1 MPEIERCWLC
11 HKICERP
18 WNPPDIA
25 PDDMC
30 QCNEPEQGPPLA
42 ERIDEIAE
50 SIEQLKEIAREP
62 RHAGN

>member
-18 WNPPDIA
+18 WNPPDIS
-25 PDDMC
+25 PEDLC
-30 QCNEPEQGPPLA
+30 TCSEPEEA
-42 ERIDEIAE
+42 TTDERIDEIAE
-50 SIEQLKEIAREP
+50 SIEQLKEIVRES